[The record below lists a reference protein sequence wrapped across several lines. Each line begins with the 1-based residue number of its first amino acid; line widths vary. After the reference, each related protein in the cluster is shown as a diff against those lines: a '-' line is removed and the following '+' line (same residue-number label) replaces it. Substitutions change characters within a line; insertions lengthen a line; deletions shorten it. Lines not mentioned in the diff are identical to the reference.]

1 VPLLY
6 FCKKCCLPL
15 FLFGD
20 DLVKQLRN
28 VLVLERG
35 AEASIVDKDF
45 ADCEVEVVDR
55 IWLPSC
61 ADSLYLMR
69 VTL

>member
-1 VPLLY
+1 
-6 FCKKCCLPL
+6 LPL

-45 ADCEVEVVDR
+45 ADCEVEVVDKDMATLLCR
-55 IWLPSC
+55 P
-61 ADSLYLMR
+61 LYLMR